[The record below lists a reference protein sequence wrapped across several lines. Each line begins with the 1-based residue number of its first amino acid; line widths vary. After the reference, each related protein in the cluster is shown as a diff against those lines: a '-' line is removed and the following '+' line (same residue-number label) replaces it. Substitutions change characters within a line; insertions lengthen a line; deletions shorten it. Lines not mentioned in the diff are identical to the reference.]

1 MYDDLKRLGT
11 AQAVA
16 QEYGCH
22 PTTVKLKLRE
32 KKQLSQSK
40 IGKKQTAPRT
50 DDERYVFSLLISTM
64 IRIGDNVKIAPPDMV
79 IDYAIEDVRK
89 KLCGIDVRATVI
101 YNKEKRLKPLS
112 KRSFMR

>member
-1 MYDDLKRLGT
+1 MGEERTSIKF
-11 AQAVA
+11 AAA
-16 QEYGCH
+16 
-22 PTTVKLKLRE
+22 
-32 KKQLSQSK
+32 
-40 IGKKQTAPRT
+40 RT

-64 IRIGDNVKIAPPDMV
+64 IRIRDNVKIAPPDMV
-79 IDYAIEDVRK
+79 INYAIEDVRK